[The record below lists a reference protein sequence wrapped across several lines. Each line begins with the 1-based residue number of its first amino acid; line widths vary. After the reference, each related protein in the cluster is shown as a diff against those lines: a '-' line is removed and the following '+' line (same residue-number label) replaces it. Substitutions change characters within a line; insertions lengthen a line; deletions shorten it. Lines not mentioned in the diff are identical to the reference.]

1 MWRRTHYCAEVTKQD
16 AQRDV
21 VLCGW
26 VSRRRDH
33 GGIIFVDLRD
43 RTGIVQVVF
52 NPEVNTVSH
61 QEAQRIRSEYVLCVK
76 GQVELRPPDMVNPNL
91 ATGDIE
97 VFATAFELLSE
108 AETPPFPIEDE
119 VTSNE
124 ELRLHYRFLDLR
136 RPALQKNLLLRH
148 RAYQLV
154 RNYLAG
160 RDYIEVET
168 PCLTKSTPEGARDYL
183 VPSRVHPG
191 NFFAL
196 PQSPQLFKQLLM
208 ISGFDKYFQ
217 IVKCFR
223 DEDLRADRQ
232 PEFTQIDI
240 ETSFMDREDFFAEM
254 EQLMVQL
261 FGELRGVS
269 VPTPFQRM
277 TYQEA
282 MDRFGVDNPDLRYGM
297 EFVNITDIAAATEFK
312 VFTDTA
318 QSGGQVKGIKVDRGG
333 NLSRKEIDQLTEF
346 VKTYGAKGLA
356 WFKVDHDGSLQSS
369 LTKFFSPEQLHEIR
383 ACFGAMPNDLLLFV
397 ADAPKIVAAALG
409 NLRKQLARQL
419 NLIDPEALRFLWIVD
434 FPLLEYDDA
443 EKRLQAVHHPF
454 TAPMDEDVPLLDT
467 EPTRVRAKAY
477 DMVLNGYEIGGGSQR
492 IYRREL
498 QQKMFSLLNIS
509 PEDADMKFGF
519 LLRGLSY
526 GTPPHGGMAFGFDRL
541 MMLLCKTE
549 SIRDVIAFPK
559 TQKAMCL
566 LSGAPSGVSISQL
579 QELRIR
585 MFQPTKE

>member
-1 MWRRTHYCAEVTKQD
+1 
-16 AQRDV
+16 
-21 VLCGW
+21 
-26 VSRRRDH
+26 
-33 GGIIFVDLRD
+33 
-43 RTGIVQVVF
+43 
-52 NPEVNTVSH
+52 
-61 QEAQRIRSEYVLCVK
+61 
-76 GQVELRPPDMVNPNL
+76 
-91 ATGDIE
+91 
-97 VFATAFELLSE
+97 
-108 AETPPFPIEDE
+108 
-119 VTSNE
+119 
-124 ELRLHYRFLDLR
+124 
-136 RPALQKNLLLRH
+136 
-148 RAYQLV
+148 
-154 RNYLAG
+154 
-160 RDYIEVET
+160 
-168 PCLTKSTPEGARDYL
+168 
-183 VPSRVHPG
+183 
-191 NFFAL
+191 
-196 PQSPQLFKQLLM
+196 
-208 ISGFDKYFQ
+208 
-217 IVKCFR
+217 
-223 DEDLRADRQ
+223 
-232 PEFTQIDI
+232 
-240 ETSFMDREDFFAEM
+240 
-254 EQLMVQL
+254 
-261 FGELRGVS
+261 
-269 VPTPFQRM
+269 
-277 TYQEA
+277 
-282 MDRFGVDNPDLRYGM
+282 
-297 EFVNITDIAAATEFK
+297 
-312 VFTDTA
+312 
-318 QSGGQVKGIKVDRGG
+318 
-333 NLSRKEIDQLTEF
+333 
-346 VKTYGAKGLA
+346 
-356 WFKVDHDGSLQSS
+356 
-369 LTKFFSPEQLHEIR
+369 
-383 ACFGAMPNDLLLFV
+383 MPNDLLLFV